1 MSQKDDVVL
10 AMRQNGGYATFK
22 KLNQSVDISTWKTKT
37 PEASIRQ
44 IVQIYPELFFKIKPG
59 LWALQECR
67 AEVLERLCIAPNDD
81 RADEM
86 FTHTYYQG
94 IIVEIGNKKGYKTYV
109 PPQDKNKEFLETK
122 LSELTSTDKLPEFSY
137 ESLIRRARTVDVIW
151 FNERN
156 MPCGF
161 YEVEHTTDIKNS
173 LNKFYELQ
181 DFRAEFKIIA
191 DEKRKEQFM
200 DIMSASIYNP
210 IRNLVNFMSYENLI
224 KQYEKE
230 KIVLDDVL

>member
-1 MSQKDDVVL
+1 M
-10 AMRQNGGYATFK
+10 
-22 KLNQSVDISTWKTKT
+22 
-37 PEASIRQ
+37 
-44 IVQIYPELFFKIKPG
+44 
-59 LWALQECR
+59 
-67 AEVLERLCIAPNDD
+67 
-81 RADEM
+81 
-86 FTHTYYQG
+86 
-94 IIVEIGNKKGYKTYV
+94 
-109 PPQDKNKEFLETK
+109 
-122 LSELTSTDKLPEFSY
+122 SELTSTDKLPEFSY